1 MTSIEFW
8 YDKVRAMLVTHVM
21 VPYSTLSFR
30 HKRTKQKI
38 VQVDGQSRLCV
49 R

>member
-8 YDKVRAMLVTHVM
+8 YDKVRAMLVTNVM
-21 VPYSTLSFR
+21 VPYS
-30 HKRTKQKI
+30 TKQKI